1 MTIEECYT
9 AMGANYQD
17 VLRRFYKPDMIRRFA
32 RMFLQ
37 DTSFQQLTDAMARQ
51 DVKDAFLAAHTLK
64 EVCLNL
70 GFSNL
75 MPSAVALTEILRA
88 GSFDGAA
95 EQYALVEKEYH
106 KTIEALNAL
115 D

>member
-37 DTSFQQLTDAMARQ
+37 DTSFQQLTDAMAEYAR
-51 DVKDAFLAAHTLK
+51 
-64 EVCLNL
+64 
-70 GFSNL
+70 SNL

>member
-1 MTIEECYT
+1 MK
-9 AMGANYQD
+9 G
-17 VLRRFYKPDMIRRFA
+17 
-32 RMFLQ
+32 
-37 DTSFQQLTDAMARQ
+37 
-51 DVKDAFLAAHTLK
+51 
-64 EVCLNL
+64 VCLNL

-75 MPSAVALTEILRA
+75 TPSAVALTEILRA

-106 KTIEALNAL
+106 KTIEAINAL

>member
-37 DTSFQQLTDAMARQ
+37 DTSFQQLTDAMPGRTSRMR
-51 DVKDAFLAAHTLK
+51 FLRRT
-64 EVCLNL
+64 
-70 GFSNL
+70 
-75 MPSAVALTEILRA
+75 P
-88 GSFDGAA
+88 
-95 EQYALVEKEYH
+95 
-106 KTIEALNAL
+106 
-115 D
+115 

>member
-51 DVKDAFLAAHTLK
+51 NVKDAFLAAHTLK
-64 EVCLNL
+64 GVCQQ
-70 GFSNL
+70 
-75 MPSAVALTEILRA
+75 PHALCS
-88 GSFDGAA
+88 GPDGDPPRG
-95 EQYALVEKEYH
+95 EL
-106 KTIEALNAL
+106 
-115 D
+115 

>member
-64 EVCLNL
+64 GVCLKPRL
-70 GFSNL
+70 QQ
-75 MPSAVALTEILRA
+75 PHALCS
-88 GSFDGAA
+88 GPDGDPPRG
-95 EQYALVEKEYH
+95 EL
-106 KTIEALNAL
+106 
-115 D
+115 

>member
-1 MTIEECYT
+1 
-9 AMGANYQD
+9 
-17 VLRRFYKPDMIRRFA
+17 
-32 RMFLQ
+32 
-37 DTSFQQLTDAMARQ
+37 
-51 DVKDAFLAAHTLK
+51 
-64 EVCLNL
+64 
-70 GFSNL
+70 

-88 GSFDGAA
+88 GSFDGTA

>member
-64 EVCLNL
+64 GLPQPRL
-70 GFSNL
+70 QQ
-75 MPSAVALTEILRA
+75 PHALCS
-88 GSFDGAA
+88 GPDGDPPRG
-95 EQYALVEKEYH
+95 EL
-106 KTIEALNAL
+106 
-115 D
+115 

>member
-37 DTSFQQLTDAMARQ
+37 DTSFQQLTDAMAR
-51 DVKDAFLAAHTLK
+51 
-64 EVCLNL
+64 
-70 GFSNL
+70 
-75 MPSAVALTEILRA
+75 PSAVALTEILRA

>member
-37 DTSFQQLTDAMARQ
+37 DTSFQQLTDAI
-51 DVKDAFLAAHTLK
+51 AAHTLK
-64 EVCLNL
+64 GVCLNL

-75 MPSAVALTEILRA
+75 TPSAVALTEILRA

>member
-64 EVCLNL
+64 GVCL
-70 GFSNL
+70 NL

>member
-1 MTIEECYT
+1 
-9 AMGANYQD
+9 
-17 VLRRFYKPDMIRRFA
+17 
-32 RMFLQ
+32 MFLQ
-37 DTSFQQLTDAMARQ
+37 DTSFQQLTTMARQ

-64 EVCLNL
+64 GVCLNL

-75 MPSAVALTEILRA
+75 TPSAVALTEILRA

>member
-51 DVKDAFLAAHTLK
+51 DFADFVESTIIQ
-64 EVCLNL
+64 
-70 GFSNL
+70 
-75 MPSAVALTEILRA
+75 PSGNFPAEKS
-88 GSFDGAA
+88 SFQKLCCADR
-95 EQYALVEKEYH
+95 EETQPVRNMD
-106 KTIEALNAL
+106 TIRLFII
-115 D
+115 

>member
-51 DVKDAFLAAHTLK
+51 DVKDAFLAHPERGLPQPR
-64 EVCLNL
+64 LQQ
-70 GFSNL
+70 
-75 MPSAVALTEILRA
+75 PHALCS
-88 GSFDGAA
+88 GPDGDPPRG
-95 EQYALVEKEYH
+95 EL
-106 KTIEALNAL
+106 
-115 D
+115 

>member
-64 EVCLNL
+64 GVCLNL

-88 GSFDGAA
+88 GSFDGVPPSSMP
-95 EQYALVEKEYH
+95 L
-106 KTIEALNAL
+106 
-115 D
+115 

>member
-37 DTSFQQLTDAMARQ
+37 DTSFQQLTDGRTSRMR
-51 DVKDAFLAAHTLK
+51 FLRRT
-64 EVCLNL
+64 
-70 GFSNL
+70 
-75 MPSAVALTEILRA
+75 P
-88 GSFDGAA
+88 
-95 EQYALVEKEYH
+95 
-106 KTIEALNAL
+106 
-115 D
+115 